1 MTVRSSC
8 GLSPPA
14 TRIWPQNIRREKHE
28 SGFAIVYADRLDDAL
43 SPDRCRIGCAITA
56 TKRILGGPCSPDEGY
71 LSGYLA
77 VALVQGKVKAIE
89 GQSINMPNIGTRI
102 FGINGTIIT
111 GPPVVF
117 TKENIG
123 NYHF

>member
-1 MTVRSSC
+1 
-8 GLSPPA
+8 
-14 TRIWPQNIRREKHE
+14 
-28 SGFAIVYADRLDDAL
+28 
-43 SPDRCRIGCAITA
+43 
-56 TKRILGGPCSPDEGY
+56 
-71 LSGYLA
+71 LA